1 MSANGRLRRT
11 DGYQVYTLTVAE
23 VLHANPVQL
32 RLLVHLRLLRSDQ
45 AIYVVGFSLGGPVS
59 SSSWTISSWNLPYA
73 RRKSTLGVAKN
84 RLPGYSKRHSITTTY
99 HASRRHAADA
109 AQSRNPS
116 CEVAGA
122 TPPLP
127 GRQGVRGS
135 NPRCSTYLNSR
146 RHSVEVSARFWA
158 I

>member
-1 MSANGRLRRT
+1 MAAPRGAGLTWMFRQWSSPSYRRVPSLHTNGRCSTRCKPWPIAPAGR
-11 DGYQVYTLTVAE
+11 
-23 VLHANPVQL
+23 
-32 RLLVHLRLLRSDQ
+32 HLRLLGSDQ

-84 RLPGYSKRHSITTTY
+84 PLPGYSKRHSITTTY
-99 HASRRHAADA
+99 HASRRHAAYA

-135 NPRCSTYLNSR
+135 NPRCSTQ
-146 RHSVEVSARFWA
+146 